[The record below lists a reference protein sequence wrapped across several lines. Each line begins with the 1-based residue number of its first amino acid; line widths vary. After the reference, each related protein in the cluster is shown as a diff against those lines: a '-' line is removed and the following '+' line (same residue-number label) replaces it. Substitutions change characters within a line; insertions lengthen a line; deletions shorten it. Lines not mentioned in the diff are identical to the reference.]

1 MGWRPVETCEARN
14 SVESVFLVNQHTH
27 TAAVLETQRRNGKVC
42 RSTQVK
48 RDTKCQ
54 KIHNGTDKESASA
67 YASLAVKVE
76 ARENLQG
83 KHVTDD
89 ENAEWIELKRT
100 KYPRLSGREAAKRIK
115 VETGTEWSERA
126 VRDHTGWSSG

>member
-1 MGWRPVETCEARN
+1 M
-14 SVESVFLVNQHTH
+14 FLVNQHTH

-48 RDTKCQ
+48 RDTKYQ
-54 KIHNGTDKESASA
+54 KIHNGADKESASA

-100 KYPRLSGREAAKRIK
+100 KYPRLKCTQSD
-115 VETGTEWSERA
+115 
-126 VRDHTGWSSG
+126 RDLLMTDADSHVHHLWNISIHSPWAISTL

>member
-1 MGWRPVETCEARN
+1 M
-14 SVESVFLVNQHTH
+14 FLVNQHIH
-27 TAAVLETQRRNGKVC
+27 TAAVLQTQRRNGKVC
-42 RSTQVK
+42 KSTQVK

-54 KIHNGTDKESASA
+54 KIRNGTDKKSASA

-83 KHVTDD
+83 IVTDD
-89 ENAEWIELKRT
+89 ENAEWIKLKRT

-115 VETGTEWSERA
+115 VETGTEWSETAIRN
-126 VRDHTGWSSG
+126 HI

>member
-1 MGWRPVETCEARN
+1 MC
-14 SVESVFLVNQHTH
+14 LVNQHTH
-27 TAAVLETQRRNGKVC
+27 TAAVLETHRRNGKVC

-54 KIHNGTDKESASA
+54 KIRNGTDKESASA
-67 YASLAVKVE
+67 FASLAVKVE
-76 ARENLQG
+76 ARENFQG

-115 VETGTEWSERA
+115 VETGTEWSETA
-126 VRDHTGWSSG
+126 IRDHIGWSSG

>member
-14 SVESVFLVNQHTH
+14 SVESVCLVNQHTH

-54 KIHNGTDKESASA
+54 KIRNGTDKESASA
-67 YASLAVKVE
+67 YASLALKVE
-76 ARENLQG
+76 ARENL
-83 KHVTDD
+83 KTDTCPKLSSVFK
-89 ENAEWIELKRT
+89 N
-100 KYPRLSGREAAKRIK
+100 PRAGAN
-115 VETGTEWSERA
+115 
-126 VRDHTGWSSG
+126 